1 MLPGDHHGDWQSI
14 EKRKAEGIDS
24 LPALV
29 DLVHAC
35 SFQQPLFKNG
45 LITGLNALELDART
59 RIGFRIDDSAPRLET
74 SLTSGD
80 FDRYRGSL
88 RQWIRHFYVAAI
100 QIQTSYPRYDRARIF
115 VCYLASDD
123 K

>member
-1 MLPGDHHGDWQSI
+1 MLGLST
-14 EKRKAEGIDS
+14 
-24 LPALV
+24 LV
-29 DLVHAC
+29 GAVHAL

-45 LITGLNALELDART
+45 LITRLDTLEFDART
-59 RIGFRIDDSAPRLET
+59 RVGVRINDPAPRLET

-100 QIQTSYPRYDRARIF
+100 QIQTPYPRYDRA
-115 VCYLASDD
+115 
-123 K
+123 